1 MKKHTYVTYYLLL
14 IAIFFL
20 ISSTR
25 SFLISEVI
33 TEWVLFLLLIG
44 GVYVSNK
51 VKAVW
56 IIFYLFVLS
65 LFYNPFFLTFH
76 NIQYTY
82 IVDILI
88 AVTFF
93 FLALRWQTFAFEE
106 PM

>member
-14 IAIFFL
+14 IAILFL

-25 SFLISEVI
+25 GFFVSEVI
-33 TEWVLFLLLIG
+33 IEWVLFLFLIG

-56 IIFYLFVLS
+56 IIFYLFILS

-82 IVDILI
+82 VVDILI

-93 FLALRWQTFAFEE
+93 FLALRWQTYAFEE
-106 PM
+106 RM